1 MSHIERKVRMLKK
14 IIVVLGAS
22 GMLLAAGNVM
32 ADTPVTNSSVSP
44 QSLDLSPLR
53 NLNVVDNPM
62 DKNYSYH
69 EAFKKL
75 DVNQLKKD
83 MQALLAQSQD
93 WWPADF
99 GNYGPF
105 FIRLSWHDAGTYRL
119 SDGRGG
125 ANRGQQRFSPLNS
138 WPDNV
143 NLDKAR
149 QLLWPLKQKYGN
161 AVSWSDLIVLA
172 GTVSLESMGMKP
184 IGFAFGREDDWQGDN
199 ITNWGASPEVLSTNM
214 KDGKLQKPFSATQM
228 GLIYVNPEGPDGKPD
243 KVGAASAIRQA
254 FGGMGMNDE
263 ETVALIA
270 GGHTFGKTHGA
281 APADKYVGVAPD
293 KAPLELQG
301 LGWQNSYKSG
311 KGDDAIGSGLEGTWT
326 SSPTRWNNDYFNNL
340 YNLDWKQTLS
350 PAGAHQ
356 WAPTNATA
364 AVMVPDAQKPDT
376 YHEPIMFTT
385 DLALKEDPIYNKY
398 AQEFYKNPAE
408 FKQAFAEAWFKL
420 THRDMGPKS
429 RYMGPWVPSQDFIW
443 QDPTTKANYKQV
455 SSADVEQLKK
465 AILSSGLSNSDL
477 VKTAWASASSYR
489 KTDYRGGSNGARI
502 ALAPEKDWAMNE
514 PAELDKVI
522 AKLKNIQSNFNNSKK
537 DGTKVSLADLIVLG
551 GNTGVEQAAK
561 KAGYAIKV
569 PFVAGRTDATQVQT
583 DVETTNYLKTKSDG
597 FINYTDGSVPAA
609 KLPQALVEKASML
622 SLDAPE
628 MTVLVGGLRALN
640 VNYKHSKDGVLTA
653 TPGELNNAFFVNLL
667 DMSTAWKT
675 SSKDGEYIGYDRTSG
690 KQKWTASS
698 VDLIFGSNSE
708 LKAVAQVY
716 AENGNEQKFINDFV
730 AAWNKTMMLGRF
742 DVQN

>member
-1 MSHIERKVRMLKK
+1 MLKK
-14 IIVVLGAS
+14 IIVVLGAY
-22 GMLLAAGNVM
+22 GMLLAAGNAM
-32 ADTPVTNSSVSP
+32 ADVPATNSSVSP
-44 QSLDLSPLR
+44 QNLDLSPLR

-62 DKNYSYH
+62 DKDYSYH

-75 DVNQLKKD
+75 NVNQLKKD
-83 MQALLAQSQD
+83 MQALLTQSQD

-172 GTVSLESMGMKP
+172 GTVSLESMGMQP
-184 IGFAFGREDDWQGDN
+184 IGFAFGRQDDWQSDN
-199 ITNWGASPEVLSTNM
+199 TNWGISPEELSSNV
-214 KDGKLQKPFSATQM
+214 KNGKLEKPFSATEM
-228 GLIYVNPEGPDGKPD
+228 GLIYVNPEGPHGEPD
-243 KVGAASAIRQA
+243 KVGAGSEIRQA
-254 FGGMGMNDE
+254 FGGMGMNDR

-281 APADKYVGVAPD
+281 APSNKYIAAAPD
-293 KAPLELQG
+293 KAPIEQQG
-301 LGWQNSYKSG
+301 LGWKNSFG
-311 KGDDAIGSGLEGTWT
+311 TGVGDDTIGSGLEGSWT
-326 SSPTRWNNDYFNNL
+326 STPTAWNHDFLNNL
-340 YNLDWKQTLS
+340 YKLDWKPTLS

-356 WAPTNATA
+356 WTPIASNG
-364 AVMVPDAQKPDT
+364 VKVPDAQNPDS
-376 YHEPIMFTT
+376 YHKPIMFTT

-398 AQEFYKNPAE
+398 AEEFYKNPAE

-429 RYMGPWVPSQDFIW
+429 RYMGPWIPAQNFIW
-443 QDPTTKANYKQV
+443 QDPVPKADYKQV
-455 SSADVEQLKK
+455 TAKDIVQLKK
-465 AILSSGLSNSDL
+465 DITASGLTTAEL
-477 VKTAWASASSYR
+477 VKTAWNSASSYR

-514 PAELDKVI
+514 PAELNKVLG
-522 AKLKNIQSNFNNSKK
+522 KLKSIQTRFNSSKK

-551 GNTGVEQAAK
+551 GNTAIEQAAK
-561 KAGYAIKV
+561 KSGYDIQV
-569 PFVAGRTDATQVQT
+569 PFTPGRTDATQDQT
-583 DVETTNYLKTKSDG
+583 DIATTNDLKTKSDG
-597 FINYTDGSVPAA
+597 FINYTDGSVNAN

-622 SLDAPE
+622 NLDAPE
-628 MTVLVGGLRALN
+628 MTALVGGLRALN
-640 VNYKHSKDGVLTA
+640 VNYKDSKDGVLTT

-675 SSKDGEYIGYDRTSG
+675 SNKDGEYIGYDRKSG